1 MKKEYSIAVYNVFYY
16 KRDEDGNEL
25 LNADG
30 SIKMFFEDTNF
41 DYSYLAD
48 KVDPD
53 NLKEAK
59 YHA

>member
-1 MKKEYSIAVYNVFYY
+1 
-16 KRDEDGNEL
+16 
-25 LNADG
+25 
-30 SIKMFFEDTNF
+30 MFFEDTNF